1 MTQKNRNFVKV
12 AFLVTL
18 FFMSF
23 TGVYS
28 QESNNSKSKFNDN
41 AIQNLKTAI
50 QSGNPGLRKSGIYLA
65 GKHSVKEVAETLTE
79 QLKVESDPNT
89 KILIM
94 RVFYIFGEDQ
104 YMDDIKEVALN
115 DSNSKVRKMANAL
128 YSAMQV
134 EYSLNV
140 AVTGS

>member
-1 MTQKNRNFVKV
+1 MTQKSRNFVKV

-50 QSGNPGLRKSGIYLA
+50 QSENPGLRKSGIYLA

-94 RVFYIFGEDQ
+94 RVLYIFGEDK
-104 YMDDIKEVALN
+104 YMDDIYEVAKN
-115 DSNSKVRKMANAL
+115 DSHSKVRKMASAL
-128 YSAMQV
+128 YSVMQV

-140 AVTGS
+140 AATGS